1 MKHVS
6 GITKNVPSKACVE
19 DHPGLIDSI
28 TGFLADPTGAID
40 THLEYLTDKVT
51 GDKEEA

>member
-6 GITKNVPSKACVE
+6 GITKSVPSKACVE

-28 TGFLADPTGAID
+28 TGFLADPAGVLD
-40 THLEYLTDKVT
+40 QHLDYLVDKT
-51 GDKEEA
+51 TSKE